1 MSGEGLSDLI
11 PIGVVVG
18 VVVSCVRVQHQ
29 IAAAGSCF
37 TFHRAT
43 FLALIALT
51 AVLADSRPAALLA
64 MIALTAVLADFRPA
78 ALLALRAYT
87 TVLAD

>member
-43 FLALIALT
+43 FLAPRAPT
-51 AVLADSRPAALLA
+51 AVHADSRPAALLA
-64 MIALTAVLADFRPA
+64 PIALTTVLADCTPT
-78 ALLALRAYT
+78 ALLALRA
-87 TVLAD
+87 

>member
-18 VVVSCVRVQHQ
+18 VVVSCVRVRHQ

-51 AVLADSRPAALLA
+51 AVLAD
-64 MIALTAVLADFRPA
+64 FRPA